1 MATLNVRLGEVD
13 ARLVRELKRRGIS
26 ISNLVRGALRSEAE
40 RTSARGALDVDALSA
55 EMINRYPTPES
66 AGSRRVN
73 AADRR
78 QVQKAITEKLRKRR
92 R

>member
-40 RTSARGALDVDALSA
+40 RTSARAALDVDALSG

-73 AADRR
+73 ATDRK
-78 QVQKAITEKLRKRR
+78 QVQKDITEKLLKRR